1 MTYPITIVDNFFEDP
16 DEVVKLTKDIKWYK
30 PDIGNWPGERTKQI
44 HHELPRF
51 FKYFGERIHWLFH
64 DQTPEYWNL
73 QAHFQRIKPFGD
85 DQWDKRNQGW
95 IHQDIDTWFGGIV
108 YLNPDPSPNSGTSIY
123 STKQGYSLQYKEEM
137 GMKEKLYLG
146 KDFDMDEYN
155 KAFDSMREQYVETCS
170 VENVYNRF
178 VLFNGQT
185 HHGVKTFG
193 TKERLTLN
201 FFGMEMTGKKPPLVR
216 AR

>member
-16 DEVVKLTKDIKWYK
+16 DEVVKLSKDIKWYK
-30 PDIGNWPGERTKQI
+30 PDIGNWPGERTTQL

-51 FKYFGERIHWLFH
+51 FNYFGERIHWLFH

-95 IHQDIDTWFGGIV
+95 IHQDIDTWFAGIV

-146 KDFDMDEYN
+146 KDFNMDEYN

-178 VLFNGQT
+178 VLFSGQT